1 MRRTLI
7 AKLPHP
13 IASAL
18 LSFLDE
24 ELLRTTVEKK
34 PELVDSPIQTVIPN
48 TQAKQWLDLIQRIAP
63 EQYKAILFE
72 YDKNPF

>member
-1 MRRTLI
+1 MNR
-7 AKLPHP
+7 APVANLPHP
-13 IASAL
+13 IASAI

-24 ELLRTTVEKK
+24 ELLNTTVEKK
-34 PELVDSPIQTVIPN
+34 PEMVDSPIQTVIPN
-48 TQAKQWLDLIQRIAP
+48 TQDKQWLDLIQRIAP